1 MRKILFLYFLLF
13 SFIAQEAP
21 ISQLCL
27 NACETEVAKEVEN
40 TKKAEEFLSQEKIRV
55 GRRPSNTSDQRFAS
69 EFAGLQSSFADQ
81 SHQIPFSVRK
91 HLYHMQ
97 FLI

>member
-13 SFIAQEAP
+13 SFVAQEAP
-21 ISQLCL
+21 ISQLC
-27 NACETEVAKEVEN
+27 ASSCETEVIEEVEN
-40 TKKAEEFLSQEKIRV
+40 AKKAEEYLSHERTRV
-55 GRRPSNTSDQRFAS
+55 GQRPTYSYAS
-69 EFAGLQSSFADQ
+69 KKLVNVTDRQLLLADQ
-81 SHQIPFSVRK
+81 SHQIAHSVRK